1 MAQQTVSFRVGE
13 DVHSRLVAATDK
25 LGLNTSRI
33 FRDALLDKLE
43 ELEELMIV
51 SERLKKNRKRKP
63 IDKLWSELGL
73 DNNG

>member
-13 DVHSRLVAATDK
+13 DVHSRLVTATNK

-63 IDKLWSELGL
+63 IDELWSELGL